1 MGIQDLQK
9 LFEINQQIKQF
20 DKKKHY
26 NFIIDTDTKEGKTRI
41 VIDEFGAWKKTPHL
55 TEEQAIEF
63 RKKGFRQFVPDLIDF
78 KNKIIIEYQ
87 EESKGRQG
95 VLRRRGKIN
104 KKGHDEFSDEDK
116 DIFYELAEFNG
127 DSYVFRFDDGRF
139 INIDL
144 SSSFPN
150 YKLPEFNLSSEFWHF
165 TAIKNNGNQ
174 SINLGDIKLFKR
186 DTVRKINT
194 LCTKYSY
201 NNVLYIKSKQTELDR
216 YESTLE
222 PITDNGKLY
231 LYIKDIIDS
240 ENKNKN
246 TIKSIRK
253 TFIETLL

>member
-41 VIDEFGAWKKTPHL
+41 VIDEFGTWKKTPYL

-116 DIFYELAEFNG
+116 DLFYELAKFNQLKIWENT
-127 DSYVFRFDDGRF
+127 SLKEQKEELENFLKIFSNTKSNF
-139 INIDL
+139 
-144 SSSFPN
+144 
-150 YKLPEFNLSSEFWHF
+150 
-165 TAIKNNGNQ
+165 KN
-174 SINLGDIKLFKR
+174 
-186 DTVRKINT
+186 
-194 LCTKYSY
+194 
-201 NNVLYIKSKQTELDR
+201 
-216 YESTLE
+216 
-222 PITDNGKLY
+222 
-231 LYIKDIIDS
+231 
-240 ENKNKN
+240 
-246 TIKSIRK
+246 
-253 TFIETLL
+253 

>member
-41 VIDEFGAWKKTPHL
+41 VIDEFGAWKKTPYL

-78 KNKIIIEYQ
+78 KNKVIIEYQ

-116 DIFYELAEFNG
+116 DLFYKLAEFNQLKIWENT
-127 DSYVFRFDDGRF
+127 S
-139 INIDL
+139 
-144 SSSFPN
+144 
-150 YKLPEFNLSSEFWHF
+150 PEEQKEELKKFLKIFSN
-165 TAIKNNGNQ
+165 TKNN
-174 SINLGDIKLFKR
+174 FK
-186 DTVRKINT
+186 N
-194 LCTKYSY
+194 
-201 NNVLYIKSKQTELDR
+201 
-216 YESTLE
+216 
-222 PITDNGKLY
+222 
-231 LYIKDIIDS
+231 
-240 ENKNKN
+240 
-246 TIKSIRK
+246 
-253 TFIETLL
+253 